1 MIETLRLSF
10 SDGTSKVYPA
20 QAVLGLG
27 RRDAD
32 NSQQVDIDL
41 VNFTGISRL
50 HAFIYID
57 GETIYLEDFNSRN
70 GTFLNG
76 YELIP
81 LRRYAVAEGAN
92 IRLGRAIFK
101 LEWA

>member
-10 SDGTSKVYPA
+10 ADGTSKVYPA

-32 NSQQVDIDL
+32 NQPQIDIDL
-41 VNFTGISRL
+41 VNFSGISRL
-50 HAFIYID
+50 HAFLYI
-57 GETIYLEDFNSRN
+57 EEEQLFIEDFNSRN

-81 LRRYAVAEGAN
+81 LKRYEVHEGDS
-92 IRLGRAIFK
+92 IRLGRASFK

>member
-1 MIETLRLSF
+1 MIESLRLIF
-10 SDGTSKVYPA
+10 ADGTSKVYPA
-20 QAVLGLG
+20 STVLGLG

-32 NSQQVDIDL
+32 NQQQIDIDL
-41 VNFTGISRL
+41 VFSGISRL
-50 HAFIYID
+50 HAFLYIED
-57 GETIYLEDFNSRN
+57 NSLFLEDFNSRN

-81 LRRYAVAEGAN
+81 LRRYEVYEGDS
-92 IRLGRAIFK
+92 IRLGRGSFK